1 MSLIALIELTNRRK
15 YEASD
20 VRAARMEESRE
31 RLRQY
36 DQEIEKRIASQTV
49 SQALLAK
56 TCSL

>member
-1 MSLIALIELTNRRK
+1 MNLNALIELTNSRK
-15 YEASD
+15 AEDSS
-20 VRAARMEESRE
+20 VRAARIAESRV

-36 DQEIEKRIASQTV
+36 DQEIEKRIASQAV

>member
-1 MSLIALIELTNRRK
+1 MSLTALIELTNRRK
-15 YEASD
+15 YEDSNA
-20 VRAARMEESRE
+20 RAMRMEESRV

-36 DQEIEKRIASQTV
+36 DQEIEQRIASQAV

>member
-1 MSLIALIELTNRRK
+1 MSLNALIELTNRRK
-15 YEASD
+15 YEDSEA
-20 VRAARMEESRE
+20 RAMRVQESLV

-36 DQEIEKRIASQTV
+36 DAEIEKRIASQAV

>member
-1 MSLIALIELTNRRK
+1 MSLTALIELTIRRK
-15 YEASD
+15 YEDSD
-20 VRAARMEESRE
+20 ARATRMQESRA

-36 DQEIEKRIASQTV
+36 DQEIEQRISSQAV

>member
-20 VRAARMEESRE
+20 VRAARMEESRK

-36 DQEIEKRIASQTV
+36 DQEIEKRIASQAV

>member
-1 MSLIALIELTNRRK
+1 MSLTALIELTNRRK

-20 VRAARMEESRE
+20 VRAARMEESRA

-36 DQEIEKRIASQTV
+36 DQEIEKRIASQAV

>member
-20 VRAARMEESRE
+20 VRAARMEESRA

-36 DQEIEKRIASQTV
+36 DQEIEKRIASQAV